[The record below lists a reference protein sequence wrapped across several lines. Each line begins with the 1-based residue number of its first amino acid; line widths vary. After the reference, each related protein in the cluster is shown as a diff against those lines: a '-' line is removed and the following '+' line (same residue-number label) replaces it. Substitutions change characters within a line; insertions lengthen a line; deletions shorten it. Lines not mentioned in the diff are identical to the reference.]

1 MFCQYFGFL
10 LASKEGGDKFK
21 QISIYYLLS
30 MFSLQKKNLKPKLL
44 MYITNNCII
53 NIVLFISK

>member
-1 MFCQYFGFL
+1 MFCQYFEFL
-10 LASKEGGDKFK
+10 LASKEDGDKFN

-30 MFSLQKKNLKPKLL
+30 MFSLQKNLKPKLL